1 MRIFFITTKL
11 NFSTSGGSVEEFD
24 LMIRTLGELGNE
36 VSVITTFSDL
46 NDIKEPLPY
55 KLIEEQ
61 IDSAHLLGIQKGI
74 YKILKKYEKDADF
87 FHVDGHIFLYGA
99 GFYRKTGGLCPVSAL
114 FNREL
119 SCWTKNVSSF
129 FSVHNKNYYSIIK
142 EKLRWYVE
150 KYLMIPF
157 AKGID
162 IFLYT
167 NPFLESAYKRFGL
180 NKSNQPL
187 ITGDPIDYGRIRKE
201 NNITDTSYLE
211 KGLQNRPITLYYSSR
226 MAPGKGFDLL
236 IKAFS
241 EIKNKEKYR
250 LILGGDGPEKENIE
264 RMVRDLDLDRFVEF
278 PGWVKK
284 DEVFEFYKKADI
296 FIQARWRS
304 ELTSVSLSYALA
316 FGLPSILPGGG
327 GLSWVAG
334 PSALYFEDNNHIDL
348 ADKIEKLGDSDELR
362 RNLSMSCSERLS
374 EDEMNHRWQVSRWN
388 NAMKNL
394 LNDIKKD
401 Y

>member
-1 MRIFFITTKL
+1 
-11 NFSTSGGSVEEFD
+11 
-24 LMIRTLGELGNE
+24 
-36 VSVITTFSDL
+36 
-46 NDIKEPLPY
+46 
-55 KLIEEQ
+55 
-61 IDSAHLLGIQKGI
+61 
-74 YKILKKYEKDADF
+74 
-87 FHVDGHIFLYGA
+87 
-99 GFYRKTGGLCPVSAL
+99 
-114 FNREL
+114 
-119 SCWTKNVSSF
+119 
-129 FSVHNKNYYSIIK
+129 
-142 EKLRWYVE
+142 
-150 KYLMIPF
+150 
-157 AKGID
+157 
-162 IFLYT
+162 
-167 NPFLESAYKRFGL
+167 
-180 NKSNQPL
+180 
-187 ITGDPIDYGRIRKE
+187 
-201 NNITDTSYLE
+201 
-211 KGLQNRPITLYYSSR
+211 

-284 DEVFEFYKKADI
+284 EEVFEFYKKADI